1 MKNRVILSMKKGVL
15 KVSLLLVVLFMSLSS
30 MAESPRKVVCIGET
44 VLDILFR
51 NEKPIS
57 ANPGGSALNSA
68 VSLGRSGVNV
78 YFVGETGKDHT
89 GDIIRSFLRDNGVNG
104 TCVRQYEGMNTMTSL
119 AFLDEKNNAHY
130 SFYMTRPRQRED
142 FILPVINPDDIV
154 IFGSFYSVNPDIRN
168 QMRRF
173 LDYAHD
179 RGAIIYYD
187 VNIRPPHSSMI
198 GIIRPYV
205 IENMKIADVVRGSRG
220 DMRTVFQC
228 SDADSA
234 YVKYVEPSCR
244 YFISTGGTNPVIV
257 NTGTE
262 REEYPVKKIKTVST
276 IGAGDNFNAGFAFG
290 LIQLGITRQQLIKG
304 LSPKQWSELIK
315 YTQMFSQNCCMSL
328 ENYVS
333 KAFGNKMKSHH

>member
-1 MKNRVILSMKKGVL
+1 MKKGVL

-89 GDIIRSFLRDNGVNG
+89 GDIIRSFLRENGVNG

-257 NTGTE
+257 NTGTV

-290 LIQLGITRQQLIKG
+290 LIQLGITRLQLIKG

-315 YTQMFSQNCCMSL
+315 YTQMFSQNSCMSL

-333 KAFGNKMKSHH
+333 KAFGNKMKLHH

>member
-1 MKNRVILSMKKGVL
+1 MYR
-15 KVSLLLVVLFMSLSS
+15 
-30 MAESPRKVVCIGET
+30 ET

-89 GDIIRSFLRDNGVNG
+89 GDIIRSFLRENGVNG

-257 NTGTE
+257 NTGTV

-290 LIQLGITRQQLIKG
+290 LIQLGITRLQLIKG

-315 YTQMFSQNCCMSL
+315 YTQMFSQNSCMSL

-333 KAFGNKMKSHH
+333 KAFGNKMKLHH

>member
-1 MKNRVILSMKKGVL
+1 MILSMRKGIL
-15 KVSLLLVVLFMSLSS
+15 RMSLFVVACFVSLSS
-30 MAESPRKVVCIGET
+30 VAESPRKVVCIGET

-89 GDIIRSFLRDNGVNG
+89 GDIIRSFLHDNGVNG
-104 TCVRQYEGMNTMTSL
+104 SCVRQYEGMNTMTSL

-154 IFGSFYSVNPDIRN
+154 IFGSFYSVNPDIRS
-168 QMRRF
+168 QMKKF
-173 LDYAHD
+173 LDYAHE

-187 VNIRPPHSSMI
+187 VNIRSPHSSMMET
-198 GIIRPYV
+198 IRPYV
-205 IENMKIADVVRGSRG
+205 FENMKIADVVRGSRG

-228 SDADSA
+228 SEADSA
-234 YVKYVEPSCR
+234 YVKYVAPCCR

-257 NTGTE
+257 HTGTM
-262 REEYPVKKIKTVST
+262 REEYPVRKIKTVST
-276 IGAGDNFNAGFAFG
+276 VGAGDNFNAGFAFG
-290 LIQLGITRQQLIKG
+290 LIQLGITRKQLIKG
-304 LSPKQWSELIK
+304 LSPKQWSELIR
-315 YTQMFSQNCCMSL
+315 YTQMFSQNSCMSL

>member
-1 MKNRVILSMKKGVL
+1 MRKGILRM
-15 KVSLLLVVLFMSLSS
+15 SLFVVACFVSLSS
-30 MAESPRKVVCIGET
+30 VAESPRKVVCIGET

-89 GDIIRSFLRDNGVNG
+89 GDIIRSFLHDNGVNG
-104 TCVRQYEGMNTMTSL
+104 SCVRQYEGMNTMTSL
-119 AFLDEKNNAHY
+119 AFLDENNNAHY

-154 IFGSFYSVNPDIRN
+154 IFGSFYSVNPDIQN
-168 QMRRF
+168 QMKKF
-173 LDYAHD
+173 LDYAHE

-187 VNIRPPHSSMI
+187 VNIRSPHSSMMET
-198 GIIRPYV
+198 IRPHIV
-205 IENMKIADVVRGSRG
+205 ENMKAADVVRGSRG

-234 YVKYVEPSCR
+234 YVKYVEPCCR
-244 YFISTGGTNPVIV
+244 YFISTGGITPVIV
-257 NTGTE
+257 HTGTV

-290 LIQLGITRQQLIKG
+290 LIQLGITRKQLIKG
-304 LSPKQWSELIK
+304 LSPKQWSELIR
-315 YTQMFSQNCCMSL
+315 YTQMFSQNSCMSL

-333 KAFGNKMKSHH
+333 KEFGNKMKSHH